1 MNALTKVLT
10 FVLLAISIGM
20 FAYLYSSVEK
30 VIDDRKAIESKETA
44 VIERLKLIREAQIV
58 FNEVNGRYTA
68 NWDSLANFIQ
78 NGQVPII
85 ERKETIIQKAYGGEE
100 VKVTFD
106 TLGFVS
112 AKERIFKKNFT
123 LSAAENGTFLGYN
136 VKVGDNV
143 IRNMKAY
150 RISVDGNEKQ
160 PPFPEEG
167 VIDNLADVA
176 PGTEVTR
183 GKILIN
189 YSRYQFNPDVD
200 LSRVGFKPD
209 SDDKLEI
216 FVGKV
221 DKSGLMVQVIEV
233 RDPKPDNPTRKETN
247 EQKARKPLRFGSR
260 TDVST
265 AGNWE

>member
-1 MNALTKVLT
+1 MNTLTKVLT
-10 FVLLAISIGM
+10 FALLAISIGM
-20 FAYLYSSVEK
+20 FIYLYSSVEK
-30 VIDDRKAIESKETA
+30 VIDDRKAIETKENA
-44 VIERLKLIREAQIV
+44 VIERLKLIREAEIV

-68 NWDSLANFIQ
+68 NWDSLSTFIQ
-78 NGQVPII
+78 SGQVPII

-112 AKERIFKKNFT
+112 AKERIFKKNFS
-123 LSAAENGTFLGYN
+123 LSVAENGRFVAYN
-136 VKVGDNV
+136 VNVGDNV

-150 RISVDGNEKQ
+150 RIDVDGSEKQ

-167 VIDNLADVA
+167 VIDNLADIA
-176 PGTEVTR
+176 PGAELKR
-183 GKILIN
+183 GQILIN

-200 LSRVGFKPD
+200 LTRLGFKPD
-209 SDDKLEI
+209 SQDKFEI

-233 RDPKPDNPTRKETN
+233 RDPKPDNPSRKESN
-247 EQKARKPLRFGSR
+247 EQKARKPLRFGSK

>member
-10 FVLLAISIGM
+10 VVLLVISIGM
-20 FAYLYSSVEK
+20 FVYLYSSVEK
-30 VIDDRKAIESKETA
+30 VIDDRKAIESKENA

-68 NWDSLANFIQ
+68 NWDSLSSFIQ

-100 VKVTFD
+100 VKVSFD

-123 LSAAENGTFLGYN
+123 LSAADNGTFAGYN
-136 VKVGDNV
+136 VKVGDNA

-150 RISVDGNEKQ
+150 RINVGGTEKQ

-167 VIDNLADVA
+167 VIDNLTDVA
-176 PGTEVTR
+176 PGEELKK
-183 GKILIN
+183 GQILIN
-189 YSRYQFNPDVD
+189 YSRYQFNPNID
-200 LSRVGFKPD
+200 LSRIGFKPD
-209 SDDKLEI
+209 SEEKFEI
-216 FVGKV
+216 FVSKV

-233 RDPKPDNPTRKETN
+233 RDPKPDNPSRKESN